1 MTIWP
6 LQAWQIPQMA
16 QIERLCFSDPWSQ
29 KALEEELENPLAL
42 YFVACEG
49 ERVLGYVGTR
59 MVCGQCDVTN
69 VAVHPRCRRQGIGRR
84 LMEALVEHCKAR
96 GITPLQLEVRV
107 SNQPAIALYQAFG
120 FVRQGVR
127 PNYYQDPREDA
138 LLMARDL
145 GTGEIEKI

>member
-1 MTIWP
+1 M
-6 LQAWQIPQMA
+6 
-16 QIERLCFSDPWSQ
+16 
-29 KALEEELENPLAL
+29 
-42 YFVACEG
+42 
-49 ERVLGYVGTR
+49 
-59 MVCGQCDVTN
+59 
-69 VAVHPRCRRQGIGRR
+69 
-84 LMEALVEHCKAR
+84 EHCKVR